1 MRSERAV
8 PHAGL
13 FRMETVAKR
22 KYEQFAEECERL
34 AKDARSDH
42 HRAVLRE
49 MADAWRQLA
58 AAADRKS

>member
-1 MRSERAV
+1 MRPERRV

-13 FRMETVAKR
+13 FRMETAAKR

-34 AKDARSDH
+34 SKDARSDH

-58 AAADRKS
+58 AADRKS